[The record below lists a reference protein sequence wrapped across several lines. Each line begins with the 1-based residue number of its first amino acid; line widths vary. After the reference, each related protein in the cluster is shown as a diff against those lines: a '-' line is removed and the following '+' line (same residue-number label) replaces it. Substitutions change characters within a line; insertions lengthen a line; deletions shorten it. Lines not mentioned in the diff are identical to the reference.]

1 MAFLQIGLMC
11 IRSRETAGLITYLL
25 IIFATINSIAAT
37 AAMGGTDQAAP
48 GGNETKIIG
57 IDAAA
62 FPKITV
68 NIFVDNICP
77 EYRDL
82 KKDDFSVMEDQNHTA
97 IRNFHFTGNSTGQ
110 KLDLAIVFDETG
122 SMDNEI
128 NALKS
133 KIRELTEK
141 INASKLDAR
150 YSLVTFNGTDVIT
163 RANWTND
170 SGSFRKAVG
179 KLATSGGSSDLP
191 ENSLDG
197 IERALSLGFRLDAQ
211 KIIIVVTD
219 EPSQQKGDGKSHSA
233 YAMGD
238 VKRDILGSGAMLIAV
253 SPDFR
258 SAYVDPNVPRSDL
271 ARYADMRPLANES
284 SGMWININKADFAEI
299 LSQIQGILTGTY
311 VIEYTS
317 PDLTPAENRTVSV
330 SVDAPGC
337 LKGEAFAAYLSPG
350 NASKSVP
357 KTVPKSVPKSN
368 VPPVIT
374 GLAPNKP
381 SPQQAGSVVLWT
393 ANATDQDRDLILY
406 KFFCSGIAATDWQLS
421 NQWPWNTT
429 EGAFQIEVRAR
440 DGLHAGPNAA
450 DDRRSES
457 YRITASNVSGKIPAI
472 AVAAEKPPAGSWMKT
487 FGGAKDDMGS
497 DVQVSS
503 DGGYIVTG
511 HTSSYGVGGMDIWL
525 IKTDSAGEEIWSRAF
540 GGDGNEF
547 ATSLQKT
554 DDGGYVITGITY
566 SFGAGEKDLWLI
578 KTDAQGKEEWDK
590 TFGGSWDDGGFS
602 VQQTADGGYIATGAT
617 GSSGP
622 SMIWLVKTDGLGDK
636 EWEKTLDLHEDVGR
650 ISTGSFV
657 EETGDGGYIVAGDSS
672 KGSIILIKTDAQGGK
687 QWEKIFGGSAIDRTT
702 VSVNSRV
709 LLTTDGGYLIEGSKS
724 SEGSGG
730 MDLWLIK
737 TDSAG
742 NVIWSRTYGGEG
754 DDYGTAVQRTA
765 DGGYIIAGHTSSSGE
780 GGADLWLFKT
790 DSAGN
795 VIWSRTFGGKEGDYG
810 TAVQQTAD
818 GGYIVTGRTAS
829 HGAGG
834 VDMWLIRTDG
844 NGNVEAGEE
853 DIGSNEGP
861 GSKEGPGGEKS
872 QSPEVTKPVQ
882 SIQAGQS
889 SQPGQHQLFDKD
901 FRI

>member
-1 MAFLQIGLMC
+1 MC
-11 IRSRETAGLITYLL
+11 IKSKEKAGFIIYLL
-25 IIFATINSIAAT
+25 IISATVTPIAAT
-37 AAMGGTDQAAP
+37 DATSVTDRP
-48 GGNETKIIG
+48 TSDGKEIKIVG
-57 IDAAA
+57 VDAAA

-68 NIFVDNICP
+68 NIFVDKICP
-77 EYRDL
+77 EYRNL
-82 KKDDFSVMEDQNHTA
+82 KRDDFRIVEDKNDTA
-97 IRNFHFTGNSTGQ
+97 IGNFHFTGNSSGQ

-133 KIRELTEK
+133 KIRELTDK
-141 INASKLDAR
+141 INESKLDAR

-163 RANWTND
+163 QANWTD
-170 SGSFRKAVG
+170 DAGSFRKAVG
-179 KLATSGGSSDLP
+179 KLTTSGGSSDLP

-197 IERALSLGFRLDAQ
+197 IERALSFGFRPDAQ
-211 KIIIVVTD
+211 KIIVVATD

-233 YAMGD
+233 YTIAD
-238 VKRDILGSGAMLIAV
+238 VKRDIMASGAMLIAV

-258 SAYVDPNVPRSDL
+258 SSYVDPNVPRSDL

-284 SGMWININKADFAEI
+284 AGLWININRADFAEI

-311 VIEYTS
+311 IIEYTS
-317 PDLTPAENRTVSV
+317 PDLKPAENRTVSV
-330 SVDAPGC
+330 YVDVPGC
-337 LKGEAFAAYLSPG
+337 LKGLASATYISPA
-350 NASKSVP
+350 NAP
-357 KTVPKSVPKSN
+357 KNIPKSVPKGN
-368 VPPVIT
+368 VPPMIT
-374 GLAPNKP
+374 GLSPDKP

-393 ANATDQDRDLILY
+393 ANATDQDGDLILY
-406 KFFCSGIAATDWQLS
+406 RFFLNGIAATNWQLS

-429 EGAFQIEVRAR
+429 EGAFRIEVRAR
-440 DGLHAGPNAA
+440 DGLHAGPNSA
-450 DDRRSES
+450 DDRRSEAFK
-457 YRITASNVSGKIPAI
+457 INASAKVSAVTQAAI
-472 AVAAEKPPAGSWMKT
+472 ETPSGTWQKT
-487 FGGAKDDMGS
+487 FGGAKDDIGS

-503 DGGYIVTG
+503 DGGYVVTG

-540 GGDGNEF
+540 GGGGNEF

-554 DDGGYVITGITY
+554 DEGGYVITGITS

-687 QWEKIFGGSAIDRTT
+687 QWEKVFGGSAIDRTT

-709 LLTTDGGYLIEGSKS
+709 MLTTDGGYLIEGSKS

-737 TDSAG
+737 TDSGG

-754 DDYGTAVQRTA
+754 DDYGTAVQQTA
-765 DGGYIIAGHTSSSGE
+765 DGGYIIAGHTSSSGD

-790 DSAGN
+790 DSSGN
-795 VIWSRTFGGKEGDYG
+795 VIWSRTFGGREGDYG

-818 GGYIVTGRTAS
+818 GGYIVTGRTS
-829 HGAGG
+829 SYGVGG

-844 NGNVEAGEE
+844 NGNVEGAASK
-853 DIGSNEGP
+853 DGP
-861 GSKEGPGGEKS
+861 GSKEGAGGEN
-872 QSPEVTKPVQ
+872 SPDWAKPFQ
-882 SIQAGQS
+882 SIQASQASQS
-889 SQPGQHQLFDKD
+889 GQPGQAQLFDKD

>member
-1 MAFLQIGLMC
+1 MC
-11 IRSRETAGLITYLL
+11 IRSKEIAGFIIYLL
-25 IIFATINSIAAT
+25 IISATVNPIAAT
-37 AAMGGTDQAAP
+37 AAIGGTDQTAP
-48 GGNETKIIG
+48 GGNGTKIIG

-68 NIFVDNICP
+68 NIFVDKICAG
-77 EYRDL
+77 YRDL
-82 KKDDFSVMEDQNHTA
+82 KRDDFRIAEDKNDTA
-97 IRNFHFTGNSTGQ
+97 IGNFHFTGNSSGH

-122 SMDNEI
+122 TMDNEI

-141 INASKLDAR
+141 INASRLDAR

-163 RANWTND
+163 QSNWTD
-170 SGSFRKAVG
+170 DAGSFRKAVG
-179 KLATSGGSSDLP
+179 KLTTSGGSSDLP

-197 IERALSLGFRLDAQ
+197 IERVLSLGFRPDAQ
-211 KIIIVVTD
+211 KIIVLATD

-233 YAMGD
+233 YTMAD

-258 SAYVDPNVPRSDL
+258 SIYVDPNVPRSDL

-284 SGMWININKADFAEI
+284 AGLWININKADFAEI

-311 VIEYTS
+311 IIDYTS

-330 SVDAPGC
+330 YVDAPGC
-337 LKGEAFAAYLSPG
+337 LKGMASATYVSPA
-350 NASKSVP
+350 NAPESI
-357 KTVPKSVPKSN
+357 PKSVPKGN

-374 GLAPNKP
+374 SLAPSKP

-393 ANATDQDRDLILY
+393 ANATDEDGDLILY
-406 KFFCSGIAATDWQLS
+406 RFFLNGIAATEWQLS

-429 EGAFQIEVRAR
+429 EGAFRMEVRAR

-450 DDRRSES
+450 DDARSES
-457 YRITASNVSGKIPAI
+457 YRITASNASEKIPAI

-487 FGGAKDDMGS
+487 FGGAKDDIGS

-503 DGGYIVTG
+503 DGGYVITG

-525 IKTDSAGEEIWSRAF
+525 IKTDSAGKEIWSRAF

-547 ATSLQKT
+547 ATSIQKT
-554 DDGGYVITGITY
+554 DDGGYVITGITS

-578 KTDAQGKEEWDK
+578 KTDAQGREEWDK

-617 GSSGP
+617 GSMGP
-622 SMIWLVKTDGLGDK
+622 STIWLVKTDRLGDE
-636 EWEKTLDLHEDVGR
+636 EWERTLDLQEDVGQ

-657 EETGDGGYIVAGDSS
+657 EQAGDGGYIVAGDSS
-672 KGSIILIKTDAQGGK
+672 KGSIILIKTDSQGGK

-724 SEGSGG
+724 SEGSEG

-737 TDSAG
+737 TDFAG

-754 DDYGTAVQRTA
+754 DDYGTSVQQAA
-765 DGGYIIAGHTSSSGE
+765 DGGYIIVGHTSSSGD

-818 GGYIVTGRTAS
+818 GGYIVTGRTS
-829 HGAGG
+829 SYGAGG

-844 NGNVEAGEE
+844 NGNVEGAALK
-853 DIGSNEGP
+853 DGP
-861 GSKEGPGGEKS
+861 GSKEGAGGEKS
-872 QSPEVTKPVQ
+872 LEWAKP
-882 SIQAGQS
+882 
-889 SQPGQHQLFDKD
+889 L
-901 FRI
+901 